1 MNVCIYRLPLSKSL
15 VNPSRS
21 FCPNCGNTIKFYNN
35 IPVLSYLLLKG
46 RCSNC
51 KKPISFRYPFVE
63 ILSAITALCVLLKF
77 GLNIEAVIYYAFI
90 SALTV
95 ITFIDIDHQ
104 IIPDVITLPGI
115 PVCFAATFALQ
126 KISFMDSLTGILAG
140 GGSLYLVAWIYY
152 FIKKEDGMGGGD
164 IKLLAMIGALLGFKG
179 VLFTIFA
186 GSAIGTAAGII
197 IMIGTRMMNMKLRIP
212 FGPFLSVG
220 AVLYIF
226 YGAEI
231 ISWYFKL
238 IF

>member
-63 ILSAITALCVLLKF
+63 ILSGITALGILLKF
-77 GLNIEAVIYYAFI
+77 GLNIEAVIYYTFI

-115 PVCFAATFALQ
+115 PVCFAATFALP
-126 KISFMDSLTGILAG
+126 KIFFMDSLAGILAG

-186 GSAIGTAAGII
+186 GSAIGTVAGII
-197 IMIGTRMMNMKLRIP
+197 IMMGTRMMNMKLRIP

-226 YGAEI
+226 YGREI

-238 IF
+238 IS